1 MNPDETLV
9 LDQFPRD
16 MFRKAGGF
24 IHRLLAPCDTPRA
37 VAWKGE

>member
-37 VAWKGE
+37 VAWKCE